1 MLFQNKTIFITG
13 ASRGIGKAIA
23 LRLAAAGANIV
34 IAAKSTEEDPKLGGT
49 IYTAA
54 AEVEGAGGKALAVQC
69 DVRFEEQL
77 QAAVAQAVD
86 RFGGIDVLI
95 NNASAIQLTTTEQT
109 DPKRYDLM
117 QDINVRGTYMTS
129 QACIPHLRKAA
140 NPHILTLAPPIN
152 LVEKWF
158 AKHTAYTVSKYAMS
172 LVAFGLAAELKKD
185 GIASNCLWPKTTI
198 ATAAVQNL
206 LGGEVLIQKSRWPTI
221 VADAAFAILQKK
233 AATYTGQFLIDEE
246 VLRQEGVT
254 DFDPYA
260 VVPGGGLYPD
270 LFL

>member
-1 MLFQNKTIFITG
+1 MPFQNKTIFITG

-34 IAAKSTEEDPKLGGT
+34 IAAKSTEENPRLGGT

-54 AEVEGAGGKALAVQC
+54 AEVEQAGGQALAVPC
-69 DVRFEEQL
+69 DIRFEEQL
-77 QAAVAQAVD
+77 HAAVAQAVD
-86 RFGGIDVLI
+86 RFGGIDVLV
-95 NNASAIQLTTTEQT
+95 NNASAIQLTTAEQT
-109 DPKRYDLM
+109 EPKRYDLM
-117 QDINVRGTYMTS
+117 QDINVRGTYMAS

-152 LVEKWF
+152 LAEKWF
-158 AKHTAYTVSKYAMS
+158 SKHTAYTVSKYAMS
-172 LVAFGLAAELKKD
+172 MVAFGLAAELRKD
-185 GIASNCLWPKTTI
+185 GIASNCLWPQTTI

-206 LGGEVLIQKSRWPTI
+206 LGGEALVKKSRLPTI
-221 VADAAFAILQKK
+221 VADAAFAILQKPS
-233 AATYTGQFLIDEE
+233 AACTGRFLIDEE

-254 DFDPYA
+254 DFEPYA
-260 VVPGGGLYPD
+260 VVPGSGLYPD